1 MKMDGYTRMIGMYD
15 MFDALDLIR
24 QALKEGL
31 ENRHC
36 TDVCV
41 EVHNTGELEVSFNKN
56 GEEFSFY
63 FG

>member
-1 MKMDGYTRMIGMYD
+1 MYD